1 MQNPPGFQ
9 GHRRREA
16 SSAYD
21 ILLGIF
27 SCGGFISPDH
37 EAHASQAQLPLLTL
51 VTGSTNSDL
60 ARSRPRETHCFGA
73 GRFGWKWRTPRP
85 RLRGTPAR
93 QPAYCLIPYCDEN
106 PTRSRSNRVPR
117 LRVRVAYV
125 GAAVPGA
132 RDLDRVRV
140 GAVDPAYICT
150 ST

>member
-27 SCGGFISPDH
+27 CCVGFISPDH

-60 ARSRPRETHCFGA
+60 ARSPAARNALLWRRSLRVEVGEPRDRDSA
-73 GRFGWKWRTPRP
+73 G
-85 RLRGTPAR
+85 R
-93 QPAYCLIPYCDEN
+93 QPAYCSIPYCDEN

-140 GAVDPAYICT
+140 GAGDPAYICT